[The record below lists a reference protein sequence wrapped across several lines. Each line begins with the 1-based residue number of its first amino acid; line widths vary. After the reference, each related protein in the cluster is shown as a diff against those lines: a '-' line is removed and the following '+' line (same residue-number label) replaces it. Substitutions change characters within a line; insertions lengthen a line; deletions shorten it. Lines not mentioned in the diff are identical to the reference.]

1 MAIHCLFWNCSGR
14 SNMLETRC
22 ASAKKNEFLPRIE
35 SLRGIAA
42 LMVVGYHVN
51 GQLSD
56 NSPYNAIDAFAF
68 GVFSALANGIG
79 AVVIFFVLSGFVLA
93 RSLDGNSDPIRFFRN
108 RFFRLFPA
116 AIAVVALLAA
126 LHWQFGIFLGFGA
139 SFDPVNVILNMLLIK
154 SDINGVMWSMTV
166 ECAATPLIL
175 LSVWLFHRRG
185 MVLLWILVAILFG
198 LSFWGS
204 YVHLLGG
211 FTTLAPFYA
220 FVVGVLIHVGGDRF
234 PTRIGPNLATAAAI
248 AAIAVFCFCGTKKQ
262 PALILMLE
270 CLCATT
276 LITLVAWRP
285 NMKLFKPLD
294 LRLARFYGQISY
306 SFYLLHPL
314 GILVAFRI
322 VDPTAPSPLGVPLFL
337 TAICTTFASILL
349 TTPLAYISY
358 KFIEAP
364 AIKFGRTFDK
374 GQRLCLAK

>member
-1 MAIHCLFWNCSGR
+1 M
-14 SNMLETRC
+14 
-22 ASAKKNEFLPRIE
+22 
-35 SLRGIAA
+35 RGIAA

-51 GQLSD
+51 GQLS
-56 NSPYNAIDAFAF
+56 NSPPYNAVDAFAF
-68 GVFSALANGIG
+68 GVFSALSNGIG

-116 AIAVVALLAA
+116 AIAVVALLTA

-139 SFDPVNVILNMLLIK
+139 SFDPVNVICNMLLIR

-175 LSVWLFHRRG
+175 LSVWLFRRHG
-185 MVLLWILVAILFG
+185 KSLLWGLVTILFG

-220 FVVGVLIHVGGDRF
+220 FVVGVLIHVGGNRL
-234 PTRIGPNLATAAAI
+234 PSRIGPNLATAAAV
-248 AAIAVFCFCGTKKQ
+248 AAIAVFLLLRDRVSS
-262 PALILMLE
+262 PRARILMLE
-270 CLCATT
+270 CLCAMT

-322 VDPTAPSPLGVPLFL
+322 MDPTALGLVGSSTILDCDLHHPCFHPADDPACLFKL
-337 TAICTTFASILL
+337 
-349 TTPLAYISY
+349 
-358 KFIEAP
+358 
-364 AIKFGRTFDK
+364 
-374 GQRLCLAK
+374 